1 MDTARQPKFVRMT
14 NQRRVIIEILR
25 STKEHPTAEWVF
37 ERARRQLPNVSLG
50 TIYSNLRI
58 LVEQGVAR
66 ELFTG
71 EARCHYDANVE
82 DHPHFICTQCQSVI
96 DLDITIAST
105 AIADIEIQGHKV
117 TAENLQF
124 FGVCAQCLLQEEKPI
139 EDNGDDHE

>member
-1 MDTARQPKFVRMT
+1 MDTAKQPRFVRMT

-66 ELFTG
+66 ELFLG

-82 DHPHFICTQCQSVI
+82 DHPHFVCVQCQRVI
-96 DLDITIAST
+96 DLDISLAST
-105 AIADIEIQGHKV
+105 VIADIESYGHRV
-117 TAENLQF
+117 TSENLQF
-124 FGVCAQCLLQEEKPI
+124 FGVCSQCVQSEEASPRDI
-139 EDNGDDHE
+139 EVHHE